1 MGNAKISKDFSN
13 GKYSDAGLS
22 SKTNYIV
29 DQMTDNPAF
38 ATPTPPLKDV
48 TDANNEYI
56 SALGKVEYGS
66 KADTVIKNNLRAA
79 LIVLLKLLA
88 DYVQTTSNGDE
99 AIILSSGFD
108 VNKKPTTV
116 GELDK
121 PTGFSVKPGKNKGSV
136 IASCNA
142 VNNANFY
149 EFEYMELPVT
159 PNSVWI
165 QKTSTKSKLQIDGFI
180 RGKEYNYR
188 VAAAGSDPS
197 RVWSDEI
204 SSYVL

>member
-1 MGNAKISKDFSN
+1 MGNSKVSKDFST
-13 GKYSDAGLS
+13 GKYTDAGLS
-22 SKTNYIV
+22 SKANYIV

-108 VNKKPTTV
+108 VNKKPATV

-121 PTGFSVKPGKNKGSV
+121 PTGFSVKPGNNKGS
-136 IASCNA
+136 IMLSCYA

-159 PNSVWI
+159 ANSVWI
-165 QKTSTKSKLQIDGFI
+165 QKTTTKSKLVIDGLI
-180 RGKEYNYR
+180 SGKQYNYR